1 MNFALLG
8 DDPVARPLLQA
19 ALADGHNVGR
29 AALVDRRLPMIESLF
44 GRIGNPS
51 YLARWED
58 LLTDR
63 DIEAV
68 IVAGDSEEIQTAAKQ
83 LAMSGKPLLIVPKAE
98 FGWACGYEL
107 SLIRDDSQVVLMPAF
122 VHRGDVEL
130 SALSQRLAAR
140 ELGKVRRLQIDVE
153 IPLAADESR
162 ECRETPHPLPGG
174 EQARGQAPQNSEL
187 ADRDVVEESNFV
199 PPILSSAVPDPGRA
213 DGNKSL
219 LIDNEIEEAMLPDV
233 DALCWLGGNYDQV
246 TALRSGQMV
255 EGCSQATLTLA
266 GSNLSDATWIAR
278 RGSKRRWKLTVEAE
292 RGSVSIERSHD
303 EQPAA
308 RQLIELFVA
317 ACRGEAVRPDW
328 SDAVRTF
335 DVLDAAR
342 RSVRRRRTIDLHFE
356 ALSERSQFKTQMTAI
371 GCGLLLLTLV
381 LMLGLLGL
389 GSLLDARDRNV
400 REAASL
406 GLLLQ
411 ETDFERHTAVLTTEG
426 QSRLAGIA
434 RRLTDEP
441 KSVFVEPTSDP
452 PSSELDQRRRT
463 QVVEHL
469 NELRVVAADHR
480 TQLAPPKNSVWETV
494 MRILRLAW
502 IAPLV
507 LFLILQF
514 LLFMA
519 RPSSSRR

>member
-8 DDPVARPLLQA
+8 DDPVARPLLEA
-19 ALADGHNVGR
+19 ALAGGHNVQR
-29 AALVDRRLPMIESLF
+29 AALADRRLPMMENLF
-44 GRIGNPS
+44 GRIGDPS

-58 LLTDR
+58 LLTDSN
-63 DIEAV
+63 IEAV

-130 SALSQRLAAR
+130 LALSQRLAAR
-140 ELGKVRRLQIDVE
+140 ELGKVRRMQIDVE
-153 IPLAADESR
+153 VPWSNANESR
-162 ECRETPHPLPGG
+162 EDRETPHPHPHPHPGG
-174 EQARGQAPQNSEL
+174 ERGPDKTLSGGARGPENGDGA
-187 ADRDVVEESNFV
+187 ES
-199 PPILSSAVPDPGRA
+199 GA

-219 LIDNEIEEAMLPDV
+219 LADDEIEEAMLPDV
-233 DALCWLGGNYDQV
+233 DALRWLGGNYDQV
-246 TALRSGQMV
+246 TALRSGQVM

-266 GSNLSDATWIAR
+266 GSNLADATWIAR
-278 RGSKRRWKLTVEAE
+278 RGIERRWKLTVEAE
-292 RGSVSIERSHD
+292 SGLVTIERSHD
-303 EQPAA
+303 ERPAA

-317 ACRGEAVRPDW
+317 ACRGEANRPDW

-389 GSLLDARDRNV
+389 GSLLDARDHNV

-411 ETDFERHTAVLTTEG
+411 ETDFERHTAVLTIEG

-452 PSSELDQRRRT
+452 PSSELDQRRRV
-463 QVVEHL
+463 QVVERLH
-469 NELRVVAADHR
+469 ELRVVAADHR
-480 TQLAPPKNSVWETV
+480 TQLAPPKSSVWETV
-494 MRILRLAW
+494 LRILRLAW
-502 IAPLV
+502 IAPLI
-507 LFLILQF
+507 LFLILQL

-519 RPSSSRR
+519 RPSSSGR